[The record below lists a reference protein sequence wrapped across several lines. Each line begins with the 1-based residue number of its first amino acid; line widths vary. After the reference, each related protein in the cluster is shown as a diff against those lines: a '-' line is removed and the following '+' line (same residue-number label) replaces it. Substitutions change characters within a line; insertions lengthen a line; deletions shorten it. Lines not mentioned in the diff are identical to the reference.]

1 MPKLKSNR
9 GAAKRFRATGN
20 GGFKCASAKRRH
32 MMTCKST
39 KVKRQARAGMNVRDE
54 ELDRIRQM
62 LPFA

>member
-39 KVKRQARAGMNVRDE
+39 KVKRHARAGMIVRDE
-54 ELDRIRQM
+54 EIGRIKQM